1 MLNRTVAAESHE
13 WPWFCR
19 ERVVLC
25 FKAAYKSNDFFN
37 NLFIAPLKY
46 NCRDNA
52 IYPPERARIGSVA
65 FPHWASSRRP
75 FASPV
80 SLARSPLSI
89 EATAIHAHLI
99 G

>member
-1 MLNRTVAAESHE
+1 M
-13 WPWFCR
+13 W
-19 ERVVLC
+19 LC
-25 FKAAYKSNDFFN
+25 FKAAYKINDFFN

-52 IYPPERARIGSVA
+52 IYPPERARIGSAA
-65 FPHWASSRRP
+65 FLHWASSRRP

-89 EATAIHAHLI
+89 EATAIHSHLI